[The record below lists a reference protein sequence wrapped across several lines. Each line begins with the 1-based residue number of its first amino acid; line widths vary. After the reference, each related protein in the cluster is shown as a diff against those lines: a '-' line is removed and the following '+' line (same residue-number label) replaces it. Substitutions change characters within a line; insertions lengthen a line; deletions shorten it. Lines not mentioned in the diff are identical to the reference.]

1 MILEKTNIEDI
12 ILLTP
17 RVYQDERG
25 YFMESYNQKKVEI
38 LIKDHFVQDNE
49 SESHKNVL
57 RGLHFQLPPHAQS
70 KLIRVIKGSILD
82 IAVDLRK
89 ESSTYGKHFKHIL
102 SGENKKQ
109 LYIPVGFAHG
119 FLSLENNTI
128 LNYKCSDY
136 YDAKAEASI
145 LWNDPDLAIDWDTE
159 HRVETQPSAWLCRGT
174 APRHQRYRAVK
185 TFPGERPG

>member
-17 RVYQDERG
+17 RVYEDERG

-38 LIKDHFVQDNE
+38 LIKDRFVQDNE

-89 ESSTYGKHFKHIL
+89 DSSTYGKHFKHIL

-109 LYIPVGFAHG
+109 LYIPIGFAHG
-119 FLSLENNTI
+119 FLSLEDNTI

-136 YDAKAEASI
+136 YNANAEASI
-145 LWNDPDLAIDWDTE
+145 LWNDPDLAIDWGVDNPILAE
-159 HRVETQPSAWLCRGT
+159 KDQLAENFV
-174 APRHQRYRAVK
+174 
-185 TFPGERPG
+185 TFENPF

>member
-17 RVYQDERG
+17 RVYEDERG

-38 LIKDHFVQDNE
+38 LIKDRFVQDNE

-89 ESSTYGKHFKHIL
+89 ESSTYGKYFKHIL

-119 FLSLENNTI
+119 FLSLEDNTI

-136 YDAKAEASI
+136 YNANAEASI
-145 LWNDPDLAIDWDTE
+145 LWNDPDLAIDWGIDNPILAE
-159 HRVETQPSAWLCRGT
+159 KDRLAQNFI
-174 APRHQRYRAVK
+174 
-185 TFPGERPG
+185 TFENPF

>member
-17 RVYQDERG
+17 RVYADDRG

-38 LIKDHFVQDNE
+38 LIKDRFVQDNE

-109 LYIPVGFAHG
+109 LYIPIGFAHG
-119 FLSLENNTI
+119 FLSLEDNTI

-136 YDAKAEASI
+136 YNANAEASI
-145 LWNDPDLAIDWDTE
+145 LWNDPDLAIDWGIDNPILAE
-159 HRVETQPSAWLCRGT
+159 KDQLAENFV
-174 APRHQRYRAVK
+174 
-185 TFPGERPG
+185 TFENPF

>member
-17 RVYQDERG
+17 RVYKDERG
-25 YFMESYNQKKVEI
+25 YFMESYNQKKVEL

-49 SESHKNVL
+49 SVSHKNVL
-57 RGLHFQLPPHAQS
+57 RGLHFQLPPQAQS
-70 KLIRVIKGSILD
+70 KLMRVVKGSILD

-89 ESSTYGKHFKHIL
+89 ESSTFGKHFKHVL

-119 FLSLENNTI
+119 FLSLEDNTI
-128 LNYKCSDY
+128 LNYKCSNY
-136 YDAKAEASI
+136 YEASAEASI
-145 LWNDPDLAIDWDTE
+145 RWNDPDLNIDWGIDAPILTE
-159 HRVETQPSAWLCRGT
+159 KDRLAENFV
-174 APRHQRYRAVK
+174 
-185 TFPGERPG
+185 TFENPF

>member
-17 RVYQDERG
+17 RVYKDERG

-38 LIKDHFVQDNE
+38 LIKDRFVQDNE
-49 SESHKNVL
+49 SVSHKNVL
-57 RGLHFQLPPHAQS
+57 RGLHFQVPPHAQS

-89 ESSTYGKHFKHIL
+89 DSSTYGEHFKHVL

-119 FLSLENNTI
+119 FLSLEDDTI

-136 YDAKAEASI
+136 YSASAEASI
-145 LWNDPDLAIDWDTE
+145 IWNDPQLNIDWGIENPILAEKDQLAE
-159 HRVETQPSAWLCRGT
+159 NFI
-174 APRHQRYRAVK
+174 
-185 TFPGERPG
+185 TFENPF

>member
-17 RVYQDERG
+17 RVYKDERG

-38 LIKDHFVQDNE
+38 LIKDRFVQDNE

-57 RGLHFQLPPHAQS
+57 RGLHLQLPPHAQS

-89 ESSTYGKHFKHIL
+89 ESSTYGQHFKHIL

-109 LYIPVGFAHG
+109 LYIPIGFAHG
-119 FLSLENNTI
+119 FLSLEDNTI

-136 YDAKAEASI
+136 YDANTEASI
-145 LWNDPDLAIDWDTE
+145 LWNDPNLAIDWGIDNPILAE
-159 HRVETQPSAWLCRGT
+159 KDQLA
-174 APRHQRYRAVK
+174 QNFI
-185 TFPGERPG
+185 TFENPF

>member
-17 RVYQDERG
+17 RVYKDERG

-38 LIKDHFVQDNE
+38 LIKDRFVQDNE
-49 SESHKNVL
+49 SVSHKNVL

-89 ESSTYGKHFKHIL
+89 DSSTYGEHFKHVL

-119 FLSLENNTI
+119 FLSLEDDTI
-128 LNYKCSDY
+128 LNYKCSEY
-136 YDAKAEASI
+136 YSASAEASI
-145 LWNDPDLAIDWDTE
+145 IWNDPQLNIDWGIENPILAEKDQLAE
-159 HRVETQPSAWLCRGT
+159 NFI
-174 APRHQRYRAVK
+174 
-185 TFPGERPG
+185 TFENPF

>member
-17 RVYQDERG
+17 RVYKDERG

-38 LIKDHFVQDNE
+38 LIKDRFVQDNE
-49 SESHKNVL
+49 SVSHKNVL

-89 ESSTYGKHFKHIL
+89 DSSTYGEHFKHVL

-119 FLSLENNTI
+119 FLSLEDNTI

-136 YDAKAEASI
+136 YSASAEASI
-145 LWNDPDLAIDWDTE
+145 IWNDPQLKIDWGIENPILAEKDQLAE
-159 HRVETQPSAWLCRGT
+159 NFI
-174 APRHQRYRAVK
+174 
-185 TFPGERPG
+185 TFENPF